1 MLIYINSCVIRRN
14 YHERNQLIISI
25 EKLRREIIEMAAK
38 KGFLH
43 KEVQHKSQ
51 ELDKLLNKY
60 NNINC
65 NVSNK

>member
-1 MLIYINSCVIRRN
+1 MKKI
-14 YHERNQLIISI
+14 ELIISI